1 MHEIRISLSKTKASG
16 NLFKPIVLCYNTF
29 RMIKNSD
36 SIIIGAGLA
45 GCVMAMTLAK
55 KGYKVTIYEV
65 KPDPRKIKV
74 NGGRSYNLQLYPR
87 GIDALKK
94 LGIWDETFPLVA
106 DAVEGYMNHAHNGRT
121 MHTKLNASRGE
132 YFYQIHREAL
142 SLLLLNKAA
151 TYQNIAIH
159 FNSHCVFLDRKN
171 TIVKIIETKTKKIT
185 KKKANVIIGADGVN
199 SIIRGFIQQGKQAT
213 HYQEIFPWGYKE
225 IPLSPEKVKQLALL
239 PHTTHRWPRKDALLI
254 GFPNKDRSLT
264 LMMML
269 PLKGKRS
276 FATLTTKPAISTF
289 VKETYPDLLP
299 LLPQFEHALIKN
311 PIGKLISL
319 ATSPW
324 HYKNSVGLIG
334 DAAHAILPFYGQGM
348 NAAFEDCLLLNDL
361 MDKYKD
367 NWDIIFPEFQKL
379 RKPHT
384 DIIHQLAKE
393 NFISLKDESRKPFY
407 LMKDKIHTYLHELF
421 PSNITQPLYKSIIYT
436 THPFAD
442 IYLKHKKQ
450 EEIFRLVG
458 IDIITFIMSLVYSV
472 LQILHSGKRN
482 RSRIT

>member
-1 MHEIRISLSKTKASG
+1 M
-16 NLFKPIVLCYNTF
+16 CYNT
-29 RMIKNSD
+29 NSMTGN
-36 SIIIGAGLA
+36 SNNIIIGAGLA

-55 KGYKVTIYEV
+55 KGYKVTMYEI
-65 KPDPRKIKV
+65 KPDPRKTKV
-74 NGGRSYNLQLYPR
+74 NSGRSYNLQLYPR
-87 GIDALKK
+87 GINALKK
-94 LGIWDETFPLVA
+94 LGVWDETFPQVA
-106 DAVEGYMNHAHNGRT
+106 DAVEGYMNHAHNGKT
-121 MHTKLNASRGE
+121 VYTKLNASRGE
-132 YFYQIHREAL
+132 HFYQIHREAL

-151 TYQNIAIH
+151 TYKNIAIH
-159 FNSHCVFLDRKN
+159 FNSRCVSLDRKN
-171 TIVKIIETKTKKIT
+171 NIVKIIETKTKKTI
-185 KKKANVIIGADGVN
+185 KKRAEVIIGADGVH
-199 SIIRGFIQQGKQAT
+199 SVIRGFIQQEKQAT

-225 IPLSPEKVKQLALL
+225 IPLPPEKVKQLALL

-254 GFPNKDRSLT
+254 GFPNKDMSLT
-264 LMMML
+264 LMLIL

-276 FATLTTKPAISTF
+276 FETIATKQAIRMF
-289 VKETYPDLLP
+289 VKTTYPDLLP
-299 LLPQFEHALIKN
+299 VLPQFENALLKN

-319 ATSPW
+319 VTSPW

-367 NWDIIFPEFQKL
+367 NWNIIFPEFQKL

-450 EEIFRLVG
+450 EKIFRILG
-458 IDIITFIMSLVYSV
+458 IDSIAFLMSLAYSV
-472 LQILHSGKRN
+472 LQILHSGKHN
-482 RSRIT
+482 RSRTI